1 MKRLLSL
8 LVVLSLC
15 SVAFLSSCAARPAE
29 KDYIVVAYVTSWS
42 RVMPD
47 PAVMTHINYAF
58 GHVNDTFD
66 GVRVDNPDR
75 LRQIAALKKENPDLK
90 VLISYLKFLQ
100 ESQHLQ
106 MQVPK
111 SANTLVILQ
120 QPHQASA

>member
-8 LVVLSLC
+8 LLVMALC

-42 RVMPD
+42 HVMPD

-66 GVRVDNPDR
+66 GVRISKPDR
-75 LRQIAALKKENPDLK
+75 LRQIVAKCRICGRKDFYER
-90 VLISYLKFLQ
+90 
-100 ESQHLQ
+100 
-106 MQVPK
+106 
-111 SANTLVILQ
+111 
-120 QPHQASA
+120 